1 MENPD
6 NSQSGSA
13 DRDGSALDPS
23 EDTFE
28 DWIEH
33 LADAEGVPAKA
44 VRARLMSSYWILDEI
59 SRHLEGASFED
70 LSDEFADEQFTTTG
84 DGDDRERIR
93 AVLEELVEETGSLE
107 PQERVERENPS
118 WEALVE
124 LVESLDGLGQGA
136 ELDRPVEDQDMAQLR
151 RTHDQLDTEVRDL
164 REQLDSLQHRWNDR
178 YDEVWKQF
186 DELEGTMERSV
197 QAGELDALEEEFAG
211 QLSELESSR
220 RTLEATIDDL
230 VQRMDATVSDQADEF
245 DAIDQHLTAHAD
257 RIETVEENTSAFAE
271 KLQTLHSHV
280 RNHRDR
286 IDQAESTIDGHTDQ
300 VEDLRQAVS
309 DHSEDLQR
317 AEEVFRHLF
326 RETDRLDERLSDIGR
341 VVGELEPVISAH
353 QQQEQVASLKQ
364 EAAEIGRRTAQCET
378 CGETV
383 DLGLLTEPACP
394 HCATPAE
401 AVTQRSGFIQSQAV
415 LESSEDAAASE
426 QLPDWTDGL
435 DDLAPGRDDS
445 TTE

>member
-1 MENPD
+1 MENQD
-6 NSQSGSA
+6 NSPSA
-13 DRDGSALDPS
+13 SDDRDGSALDPS

-107 PQERVERENPS
+107 PQEPVERENPS

-151 RTHDQLDTEVRDL
+151 RTPDQLDTEVRDL

-245 DAIDQHLTAHAD
+245 DAIDQYLTAHAD
-257 RIETVEENTSAFAE
+257 RIETVEENTSAFTE

-326 RETDRLDERLSDIGR
+326 RETDRLDQRLSDVGR
-341 VVGELEPVISAH
+341 VVGELEPVILAH

-364 EAAEIGRRTAQCET
+364 EAAEIGRQTAQCET

-401 AVTQRSGFIQSQAV
+401 AVTQRSGFIQSQTV

-435 DDLAPGRDDS
+435 DDLAPSRDDS
-445 TTE
+445 ITE

>member
-394 HCATPAE
+394 HCGTPAE